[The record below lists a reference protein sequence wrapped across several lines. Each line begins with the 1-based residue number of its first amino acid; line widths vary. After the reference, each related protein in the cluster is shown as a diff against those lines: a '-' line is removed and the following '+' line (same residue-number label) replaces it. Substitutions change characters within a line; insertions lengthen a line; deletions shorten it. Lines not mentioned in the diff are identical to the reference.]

1 MDLMDAE
8 HLLRRWNPTLEP
20 ASPRTIEALDLVQ
33 FEHRAAEATDRFSCP
48 TCGAAAREACEG
60 SLAHR
65 RRINM
70 LNRPRSTHPS
80 ADAPA
85 IEASR
90 ARRYPAYRSPSAF
103 A

>member
-1 MDLMDAE
+1 MDMMEAE
-8 HLLRRWNPTLEP
+8 HLLSWWDPASQP

-33 FEHRAAEATDRFSCP
+33 FELRAAEATDRYSCP

-65 RRINM
+65 RRIN
-70 LNRPRSTHPS
+70 LLDRPRSTDPS
-80 ADAPA
+80 ADAPPV
-85 IEASR
+85 EASR
-90 ARRYPAYRSPSAF
+90 ARRDPAYRSPSAF